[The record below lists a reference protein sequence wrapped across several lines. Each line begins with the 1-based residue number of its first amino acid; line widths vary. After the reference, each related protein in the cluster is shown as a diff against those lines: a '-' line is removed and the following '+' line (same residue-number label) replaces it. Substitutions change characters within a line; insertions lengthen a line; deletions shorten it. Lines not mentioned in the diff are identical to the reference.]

1 MCDVTLQMGSSL
13 ILSGP
18 SSCGK
23 STFVTNLIKS
33 RNTMFDRKIE
43 NVYVVCSNIQTMY
56 NDLFKSGHIREL
68 FYEMPSRNEILELAY
83 INKLKGGAIL
93 ILDDLLTE
101 ISKSNLV
108 IQELFTEI
116 AHHNDLTVVLCVQNL
131 FYKGGIYRTLSLNA
145 SYIIPFKHPRD
156 EVNKND
162 NVDGMFIKRLGD
174 LFFLFL
180 ATNQSYGISKFCEKS
195 KIFN

>member
-1 MCDVTLQMGSSL
+1 MCDVTLQMGSCL

-18 SSCGK
+18 SSSGK

-43 NVYVVCSNIQTMY
+43 NAYVVCSNIQTMY
-56 NDLFKSGHIREL
+56 NDLFKSGHIKEL
-68 FYEMPSRNEILELAY
+68 FYKMPSRNEILELAY
-83 INKLKGGAIL
+83 INKPKGGAIL

-101 ISKSNLV
+101 ISNSNLV

-156 EVNKND
+156 EVNKKTITLTECLLKGWVIYFFSFSD
-162 NVDGMFIKRLGD
+162 KSIIWHIKVL
-174 LFFLFL
+174 
-180 ATNQSYGISKFCEKS
+180 
-195 KIFN
+195 

>member
-1 MCDVTLQMGSSL
+1 MCDVTLQMGSCL

-18 SSCGK
+18 SSSGK

-43 NVYVVCSNIQTMY
+43 NAYVVCSNIQTMY
-56 NDLFKSGHIREL
+56 NDLFKSGHIKEL
-68 FYEMPSRNEILELAY
+68 FYKMPSRNEILELAY
-83 INKLKGGAIL
+83 INKPKGGAIL

-101 ISKSNLV
+101 ISNSNLV

-156 EVNKND
+156 EVNK
-162 NVDGMFIKRLGD
+162 KR
-174 LFFLFL
+174 
-180 ATNQSYGISKFCEKS
+180 
-195 KIFN
+195 